1 MDMGWKT
8 SVPCFPRRKSLWSFS
23 ARCPDE
29 LESVSHGIFVVV
41 VVIVK
46 MLSFGDDSLVSCI
59 RDNSGHSHS
68 LAAIG
73 AWGGV
78 VKVWRL
84 EVRGGK
90 GPTAVPL
97 SPLPETPCR
106 PPSLHTVQ
114 SCPVHT
120 TLLWLP
126 QSQVLCK
133 SDARPTIASQQTIRL
148 NILI

>member
-73 AWGGV
+73 AWGGGSEGV
-78 VKVWRL
+78 
-84 EVRGGK
+84 EAGGEGRK
-90 GPTAVPL
+90 RADCRSSLPSAGDPMPAPESAHSPELPCPHHSAVAA
-97 SPLPETPCR
+97 PE
-106 PPSLHTVQ
+106 PSAV
-114 SCPVHT
+114 
-120 TLLWLP
+120 
-126 QSQVLCK
+126 
-133 SDARPTIASQQTIRL
+133 
-148 NILI
+148 